1 MLLFAIK
8 LTCVEA
14 LSCGNFTDIKFLM
27 KYIRRLIRFIVSL
40 FMQNK
45 PTIKLRLARLS
56 NTALQ
61 SFAETL
67 VTNMTG
73 SAFYTTPNPPLATIQ
88 ADITAFAAKV
98 TEWGSVGNRGSHQSH
113 VELLAALA
121 NYCETTTPYNET
133 AFVSCGWE
141 IKNPKS
147 VTGPL
152 PAVQNLRQ
160 FLSRTI
166 SYGQVKLR
174 WKRPLNTAFGVVNAY
189 NVYRNTV
196 SNFSTATLVATVTQ
210 ASIIQSGLTLNTYY
224 YWVVLVGA
232 AGAGV
237 TSDVC
242 LASVAIL
249 P

>member
-1 MLLFAIK
+1 MGIK
-8 LTCVEA
+8 
-14 LSCGNFTDIKFLM
+14 NLM
-27 KYIRRLIRFIVSL
+27 KYILKLIRFVVSL

-45 PTIKLRLARLS
+45 PTIKIRLARLS
-56 NTALQ
+56 NTALI
-61 SFAETL
+61 SFTNSL
-67 VTNMTG
+67 ITNMTG
-73 SAFYTTPNPPLATIQ
+73 LIFYPTPNPTLLVIQ
-88 ADITAFAAKV
+88 NDLTAFSNKV
-98 TEWGSVGNRGSHQSH
+98 TAWGTVGNRGSHQIH
-113 VELLAALA
+113 VELLAARATLMVDLTALA

-133 AFVSCGWE
+133 AFTSCGWE

-147 VTGPL
+147 LTGPL

-196 SNFSTATLVATVTQ
+196 SNFSTATLVATVTKT
-210 ASIIQSGLTLNTYY
+210 SIIQSGLTLNTYY
-224 YWVVLVGA
+224 YWVVPVGA
-232 AGAGV
+232 SGAGV

>member
-1 MLLFAIK
+1 MVIK
-8 LTCVEA
+8 
-14 LSCGNFTDIKFLM
+14 NLM
-27 KYIRRLIRFIVSL
+27 KHIRKFIRFIVSL

-56 NTALQ
+56 NTALE
-61 SFAETL
+61 SFTTAL
-67 VTNMTG
+67 ITNLTG
-73 SAFYTTPNPPLATIQ
+73 NAFYATPNPPLATIQ
-88 ADITAFAAKV
+88 TDLTAFSNKV
-98 TEWGSVGNRGSHQSH
+98 TAWGSVGNRGSHQTH
-113 VELLAALA
+113 VELLTARATLMIDLTALA
-121 NYCETTTPYNET
+121 NYCEITTPYNET

-147 VTGPL
+147 LTGPL

-160 FLSRTI
+160 FLSKTI

-174 WKRPLNTAFGVVNAY
+174 WKRPLDTAYGVVNAY

-196 SNFSTATLVATVTQ
+196 STFSTAALVATVTKT
-210 ASIIQSGLTLNTYY
+210 SIIQSGLTLNTYY
-224 YWVVLVGA
+224 FWVVPVGA
-232 AGAGV
+232 SGAGV

-242 LASVAIL
+242 LASVALL